1 MTPHYTSAMNSMR
14 LCVAVIAVT
23 TLSFGQVQVPNRSRN
38 VGSNACGHADPVYI
52 QTANETGGVPM
63 FLQPSEVEKSFHL
76 VRESTRSDVSDVFWG
91 TAALDSNVQTLQIP
105 VDSFTKRITFTFSV
119 TTQGTRI
126 TLIPPSGRTL
136 GQSADI
142 DITELTC
149 GRIVTANVPEPGIWR
164 AEIAGSGKYWLQAQA
179 QSDIHIIS
187 AEFVRPG
194 GRPGHEG
201 FFRIQGQ
208 PLAGS
213 PATLRVSLS
222 AASADTAEVRLIS
235 ENGNIIQTP
244 AMRAHNSDREFLELF
259 GTLDLPSTPFR
270 VAVTGRDLRGRQ
282 YQRVFAGLFHAESVE
297 VTPMVDFDELAAGST
312 KQATF
317 KVRNTGAPHHFNV
330 IVTDAHHFV
339 SKVEPS
345 ELNIGSGESATIRV
359 DLNVPATTSPGV
371 GDDII
376 VVVTSTT
383 APRTSNSSIVH
394 ISVPTIR

>member
-1 MTPHYTSAMNSMR
+1 MT
-14 LCVAVIAVT
+14 
-23 TLSFGQVQVPNRSRN
+23 
-38 VGSNACGHADPVYI
+38 
-52 QTANETGGVPM
+52 
-63 FLQPSEVEKSFHL
+63 
-76 VRESTRSDVSDVFWG
+76 
-91 TAALDSNVQTLQIP
+91 
-105 VDSFTKRITFTFSV
+105 
-119 TTQGTRI
+119 
-126 TLIPPSGRTL
+126 
-136 GQSADI
+136 QSADI

-149 GRIVTANVPEPGIWR
+149 GRIVTANVPEPRIWR
-164 AEIAGSGKYWLQAQA
+164 AEIVGSGAYWLQAQA

-187 AEFVRPG
+187 AEFVRRG

-208 PLAGS
+208 PLAAS
-213 PATLRVSLS
+213 AATLRVLLS

-235 ENGNIIQTP
+235 EYGDIIQTP
-244 AMRAHNSDREFLELF
+244 AMRALDSDREFLQLS
-259 GTLDLPSTPFR
+259 GSLDLPGAPFR
-270 VAVTGRDLRGRQ
+270 VAVTGRDIRGRQ

-297 VTPMVDFDELAAGST
+297 VTPMVDFDELAAGTT

-330 IVTDAHHFV
+330 TVTDAHHFV

-345 ELNIGSGESATIRV
+345 ELTIGSGESAIIRV
-359 DLNVPATTSPGV
+359 DLNVPAATSPGV
-371 GDDII
+371 GDEII

>member
-1 MTPHYTSAMNSMR
+1 MPARTPA
-14 LCVAVIAVT
+14 
-23 TLSFGQVQVPNRSRN
+23 
-38 VGSNACGHADPVYI
+38 
-52 QTANETGGVPM
+52 
-63 FLQPSEVEKSFHL
+63 EVEKSFHI
-76 VRESTRSDVSDVFWG
+76 VRESTRNNVSDVLWATG
-91 TAALDSNVQTLQIP
+91 ALDGNIQTLQIP

-119 TTQGTRI
+119 ATQGTRM
-126 TLIPPSGRTL
+126 TLIPPSGRTMT
-136 GQSADI
+136 QSADI

-164 AEIAGSGKYWLQAQA
+164 AEVAGSGTYWLQAQA

-187 AEFVRPG
+187 AEFVRRG

-235 ENGNIIQTP
+235 ERGDIIQSP
-244 AMRAHNSDREFLELF
+244 AMRALNSDREFLQLL
-259 GTLDLPSTPFR
+259 GSLDLPGPQFR
-270 VAVTGRDLRGRQ
+270 VAVTGLDLRGRQ
-282 YQRVFAGLFHAESVE
+282 YQRVFAGLFRAESVE
-297 VTPMVDFDELAAGST
+297 VTPMVDFDELPAGST

-317 KVRNTGAPHHFNV
+317 QVRNTGAPHHFNLT
-330 IVTDAHHFV
+330 VTDAHHFV
-339 SKVEPS
+339 TKVEPN
-345 ELNIGSGESATIRV
+345 ELTLGSGESAIIRV

-376 VVVTSTT
+376 VVATSTT
-383 APRTSNSSIVH
+383 APRTSNSSILH
-394 ISVPTIR
+394 ISVPAIR